1 MRASFFYI
9 ITKIYPNFEDK
20 PLHMKKLSIQL
31 IWFLFLLPFIS
42 CTSIEKL
49 VDTGQYDRA
58 IYYATNKLSGAKVNK
73 VEYVKGLE
81 TAFKKATE
89 KDMAFIDKL
98 KNEGN
103 PESWETILSTYNRI
117 SERQERIRPLLPLTD
132 EKGKKA
138 SFLFVNTNDLEK
150 EAKQQTINFFYT
162 SAKDLLDEAR
172 NTKNRIPA
180 RKAYEALLKLKNYST
195 RFLDVPQLEREAIE
209 LGTTKIL
216 VNVQNYSQ
224 SILPAGLEDEI
235 LRLGFRDLDREWQK
249 FDAYPEKN
257 RVYDLGITLILSN
270 IEVSPGTVN
279 EKTYVEKKEVSDG
292 FQYAFDEKG
301 NVKKD
306 TAGNDIKLPKTKWIE
321 AQILE
326 VFQSKSAGLSGRLE
340 VMDLHTRGIKE
351 SRDINALAVF
361 ENRATSF
368 KGDEKALTEDTKK
381 RLGSRPSVFPTDAA
395 LLLEAARKIRPLVI
409 SELRKIR
416 ID

>member
-1 MRASFFYI
+1 MRNSSLIFSWFFFMFSFV
-9 ITKIYPNFEDK
+9 
-20 PLHMKKLSIQL
+20 
-31 IWFLFLLPFIS
+31 S

-49 VDTGQYDRA
+49 VETGQYDKA

-89 KDMAFIDKL
+89 KDMTYIDKL

-103 PESWETILSTYNRI
+103 PESWETILSIYNII
-117 SERQERIRPLLPLTD
+117 SDRQDQIRPLLPLTD
-132 EKGKKA
+132 ENGKKA
-138 SFLFVNTNDLEK
+138 NFLFVNTNDLEK
-150 EAKQQTINFFYT
+150 EAKEQTINFLYS
-162 SAKDLLDEAR
+162 SAKDFLQEAR
-172 NTKNRIPA
+172 SSKDRIPA
-180 RKAYEALLKLKNYST
+180 RKAYESLLKLKNYAA
-195 RFLDVPQLEREAIE
+195 RFLDVPQLEREARE

-224 SILPAGLEDEI
+224 AVFPAGLEDEI

-249 FDAYPEKN
+249 FDAYPERN
-257 RVYDLGITLILSN
+257 REYDLGITLILSN
-270 IEVSPGTVN
+270 VQVSPGSVS
-279 EKTYVEKKEVSDG
+279 EKSFSEKKEIPDG
-292 FQYAFDEKG
+292 FQYSLDEKG

-306 TAGNDIKLPKTKWIE
+306 TAGNDIKLPKTKVIE

-340 VMDLHTRGIKE
+340 VMDLHTKGVRE
-351 SRDINALAVF
+351 SRDINTVAIF
-361 ENRATSF
+361 ENRAASF
-368 KGDEKALTEDTKK
+368 KGDERELTEDTKK
-381 RLGSRPSVFPTDAA
+381 RLGNRPAVFPTDAV
-395 LLLEAARKIRPLVI
+395 LLLEAARKLRPLVI

>member
-1 MRASFFYI
+1 MKIIAIQCSWFFFLISF
-9 ITKIYPNFEDK
+9 
-20 PLHMKKLSIQL
+20 L
-31 IWFLFLLPFIS
+31 S

-49 VDTGQYDRA
+49 VDTGQYDKA

-89 KDMAFIDKL
+89 KDMAYIDKL

-103 PESWETILSTYNRI
+103 PETWETILSIYNTI
-117 SERQERIRPLLPLTD
+117 SDRQEQIRPLLPLTD
-132 EKGKKA
+132 ENGKKA
-138 SFLFVNTNDLEK
+138 NFLFVNTNDLEK
-150 EAKQQTINFFYT
+150 EAKEQTINFLYN

-172 NTKNRIPA
+172 NSKDRIPA
-180 RKAYEALLKLKNYST
+180 RKAYESLLKLKNYAA
-195 RFLDVPQLEREAIE
+195 RFLDVPQLEREARE

-224 SILPAGLEDEI
+224 AVFPAGLEDEI

-249 FDAYPEKN
+249 FDAYPERN
-257 RVYDLGITLILSN
+257 REYDLGITLILSN
-270 IEVSPGTVN
+270 VQVSPGTVS
-279 EKTYVEKKEVSDG
+279 EKSFSEKKEIPDG
-292 FQYAFDEKG
+292 FQYALDEKG

-306 TAGNDIKLPKTKWIE
+306 TAGNDIKLPKTKVIE

-340 VMDLHTRGIKE
+340 VMDLHTKGVRE
-351 SRDINALAVF
+351 SRDINTVAIF
-361 ENRATSF
+361 ENRAASF
-368 KGDEKALTEDTKK
+368 KGDERALTEDTKK
-381 RLGSRPSVFPTDAA
+381 RLGNRPAVFPTDAV
-395 LLLEAARKIRPLVI
+395 LLLEAARKLRPLVI

-416 ID
+416 ND

>member
-1 MRASFFYI
+1 MKNSSLIFSWFF
-9 ITKIYPNFEDK
+9 
-20 PLHMKKLSIQL
+20 
-31 IWFLFLLPFIS
+31 FLLTFVS

-49 VDTGQYDRA
+49 VETGQYDKA

-73 VEYVKGLE
+73 VEFVKGLE

-89 KDMAFIDKL
+89 KDMTYIDKL

-103 PESWETILSTYNRI
+103 PESWETILSIYNII
-117 SERQERIRPLLPLTD
+117 SDRQEQIRPLLPLTD
-132 EKGKKA
+132 ENGKKA
-138 SFLFVNTNDLEK
+138 NFLFVNTNDLEK
-150 EAKQQTINFFYT
+150 EAKEQTINFLYT

-172 NTKNRIPA
+172 NTKDRIPA
-180 RKAYEALLKLKNYST
+180 RKAYDALLRLKNYSA
-195 RFLDVPQLEREAIE
+195 RFLDVPQLEREARE

-216 VNVQNYSQ
+216 INVQNYSQ
-224 SILPAGLEDEI
+224 SVLPVGLEDEI
-235 LRLGFRDLDREWQK
+235 LRLGFRDLDRDWQK

-270 IEVSPGTVN
+270 IQVSPGSVN
-279 EKTYVEKKEVSDG
+279 EKSFIEKKEVPDG
-292 FQYAFDEKG
+292 FQYALDEKG

-306 TAGNDIKLPKTKWIE
+306 TAGYDIKLPKTKWIE

-340 VMDLHTRGIKE
+340 VMDLYTKGIKE
-351 SRDINALAVF
+351 SRDINAVAIF
-361 ENRATSF
+361 ENRAASF

-381 RLGSRPSVFPTDAA
+381 RLGNRPAVFPTDAA

>member
-1 MRASFFYI
+1 MFSFV
-9 ITKIYPNFEDK
+9 
-20 PLHMKKLSIQL
+20 
-31 IWFLFLLPFIS
+31 S

-49 VDTGQYDRA
+49 VETGQYDKA

-89 KDMAFIDKL
+89 KDMTYIDKL

-103 PESWETILSTYNRI
+103 PESWETILSIYNII
-117 SERQERIRPLLPLTD
+117 SDRQEQIRPLLPLTD
-132 EKGKKA
+132 ENGKKA
-138 SFLFVNTNDLEK
+138 NFLFVNINDLEK
-150 EAKQQTINFFYT
+150 EAKEQTINFLYS
-162 SAKDLLDEAR
+162 SAKDFLQEAR
-172 NTKNRIPA
+172 SSKDRIPA
-180 RKAYEALLKLKNYST
+180 RKAYESLLKLKNYAA
-195 RFLDVPQLEREAIE
+195 RFLDVPQLEREARE

-224 SILPAGLEDEI
+224 AVFPAGLEDEI

-249 FDAYPEKN
+249 FDAYPERN
-257 RVYDLGITLILSN
+257 REYDLGITLILSN
-270 IEVSPGTVN
+270 VQVSPGSVS
-279 EKTYVEKKEVSDG
+279 EKSFSEKKEIPDG
-292 FQYAFDEKG
+292 FQYALDEKG

-306 TAGNDIKLPKTKWIE
+306 TAGNDIKLPKTKVIE

-340 VMDLHTRGIKE
+340 VMDLHTKGVRE
-351 SRDINALAVF
+351 SRDINTVAIF
-361 ENRATSF
+361 ENRAASF
-368 KGDEKALTEDTKK
+368 KGDERALTEDTKK
-381 RLGSRPSVFPTDAA
+381 RLGNRPAVFPTDAV
-395 LLLEAARKIRPLVI
+395 LLLEAARKLRPLVI

>member
-1 MRASFFYI
+1 MKNSSLIFSWFFFLISFV
-9 ITKIYPNFEDK
+9 
-20 PLHMKKLSIQL
+20 
-31 IWFLFLLPFIS
+31 S

-49 VDTGQYDRA
+49 VDTGQYDKA

-89 KDMAFIDKL
+89 KDMAYIDKL

-103 PESWETILSTYNRI
+103 PETWETILSIYNTI
-117 SERQERIRPLLPLTD
+117 SDRQEQIRPLLPLTD
-132 EKGKKA
+132 ENGKKA
-138 SFLFVNTNDLEK
+138 NFLFVNTNDLEK
-150 EAKQQTINFFYT
+150 EAKEQTINFLYS
-162 SAKDLLDEAR
+162 SAKDFLQEAR
-172 NTKNRIPA
+172 SSKDRIPA
-180 RKAYEALLKLKNYST
+180 RKAYESLLKLKNYAA
-195 RFLDVPQLEREAIE
+195 RFLDVPQLEREARE

-224 SILPAGLEDEI
+224 AVFPAGLEDEI

-249 FDAYPEKN
+249 FDAYPERN
-257 RVYDLGITLILSN
+257 REYDLGITLILSN
-270 IEVSPGTVN
+270 VQVSPGTVS
-279 EKTYVEKKEVSDG
+279 EKSFSEKKEIPDG
-292 FQYAFDEKG
+292 FQYALDEKG

-306 TAGNDIKLPKTKWIE
+306 TAGNDIKLPKTKVIE

-340 VMDLHTRGIKE
+340 VMDLNTKGVRE
-351 SRDINALAVF
+351 SRDINTVAIF
-361 ENRATSF
+361 ENRAASF
-368 KGDEKALTEDTKK
+368 KGDERALTEDTKK
-381 RLGSRPSVFPTDAA
+381 RLGNRPAVFPTDAV
-395 LLLEAARKIRPLVI
+395 LLLEAARKLRPLVI

>member
-1 MRASFFYI
+1 MKNSAIICSWFFFMLSFV
-9 ITKIYPNFEDK
+9 
-20 PLHMKKLSIQL
+20 
-31 IWFLFLLPFIS
+31 S

-49 VDTGQYDRA
+49 VETGQYDKA

-81 TAFKKATE
+81 TAFKKATD
-89 KDMAFIDKL
+89 KDMAYIDKL

-103 PESWETILSTYNRI
+103 PESWETILSIYRVI
-117 SERQERIRPLLPLTD
+117 SDRQEQIRPLLPLTD
-132 EKGKKA
+132 ENGKKA
-138 SFLFVNTNDLEK
+138 NFLFVNTNDLEK
-150 EAKQQTINFFYT
+150 EAKEQTINFLYT
-162 SAKDLLDEAR
+162 SAKDFLDEAR
-172 NTKNRIPA
+172 NTKDRIPA
-180 RKAYEALLKLKNYST
+180 RKAYEALLKLKNYAA
-195 RFLDVPQLEREAIE
+195 RFLDVPQLEREARE

-270 IEVSPGTVN
+270 IEVSPGAVN
-279 EKTYVEKKEVSDG
+279 EKSFIEKKEVSDG
-292 FQYAFDEKG
+292 FQYALDEKG

-321 AQILE
+321 AQIIE
-326 VFQSKSAGLSGRLE
+326 VFQTKSAGLSGRLE
-340 VMDLHTRGIKE
+340 VMDLYTKGIKE
-351 SRDINALAVF
+351 SRDINAVAVF
-361 ENRATSF
+361 ENRAASF
-368 KGDEKALTEDTKK
+368 KGDEKALTEDTRK
-381 RLGSRPSVFPTDAA
+381 RLGNRPAVFPTDAA
-395 LLLEAARKIRPLVI
+395 LLLEAARKLRPLVI

>member
-1 MRASFFYI
+1 MKN
-9 ITKIYPNFEDK
+9 ITIPFCV
-20 PLHMKKLSIQL
+20 
-31 IWFLFLLPFIS
+31 FFLLVTSFS

-49 VDTGQYDRA
+49 VDSGQYDKA

-89 KDMAFIDKL
+89 KDMTYIDKL

-103 PESWETILSTYNRI
+103 PESWETILSIYNII
-117 SERQERIRPLLPLTD
+117 SDRQEQIRPLLPLTD
-132 EKGKKA
+132 ENGKKA
-138 SFLFVNTNDLEK
+138 NFLFVNTNDLEK
-150 EAKQQTINFFYT
+150 EAYS
-162 SAKDLLDEAR
+162 SAKDFLQEAR
-172 NTKNRIPA
+172 SSKDRIPA
-180 RKAYEALLKLKNYST
+180 RKAYDALLRLKNYAG
-195 RFLDVPQLEREAIE
+195 RFLDVPQLEREARE

-224 SILPAGLEDEI
+224 AVFPAGLEDEI

-249 FDAYPEKN
+249 FDAYPERN
-257 RVYDLGITLILSN
+257 REYDLGITLILSN
-270 IEVSPGTVN
+270 VQVSPGSVS
-279 EKTYVEKKEVSDG
+279 EKSFSEKKEIPDG
-292 FQYAFDEKG
+292 FQYLLDEKG

-306 TAGNDIKLPKTKWIE
+306 TAGNDIKLPKNKVIE

-340 VMDLHTRGIKE
+340 VMDLHTKGVRE
-351 SRDINALAVF
+351 SRDINTVAIF
-361 ENRATSF
+361 ENRAASF
-368 KGDEKALTEDTKK
+368 KGDERALTEDTKK
-381 RLGSRPSVFPTDAA
+381 RLGNRPAVFPTDAV
-395 LLLEAARKIRPLVI
+395 LLLEAARKLRPLVI

>member
-1 MRASFFYI
+1 MKIIAIQCSWFFFLISFV
-9 ITKIYPNFEDK
+9 
-20 PLHMKKLSIQL
+20 
-31 IWFLFLLPFIS
+31 S

-49 VDTGQYDRA
+49 VDTGQYDKA

-89 KDMAFIDKL
+89 KDMAYIDKL

-103 PESWETILSTYNRI
+103 PETWETILSIYNTI
-117 SERQERIRPLLPLTD
+117 SDRQEQIRPLLPLTD
-132 EKGKKA
+132 ENGKKA
-138 SFLFVNTNDLEK
+138 NFLFVNTNDLEK
-150 EAKQQTINFFYT
+150 EAKEQTINFLYN

-172 NTKNRIPA
+172 NSKERIPA
-180 RKAYEALLKLKNYST
+180 RKAYESLLKLKNYAA
-195 RFLDVPQLEREAIE
+195 RFLDVPQLEREARE

-224 SILPAGLEDEI
+224 AVFPAGLEDEI

-249 FDAYPEKN
+249 FDAYPERN
-257 RVYDLGITLILSN
+257 REYDLGITLILSN
-270 IEVSPGTVN
+270 VQVSPGTVS
-279 EKTYVEKKEVSDG
+279 EKSFSEKKEIPDG
-292 FQYAFDEKG
+292 FQYALDEKG

-306 TAGNDIKLPKTKWIE
+306 TAGNDIKLPKTKVIE

-340 VMDLHTRGIKE
+340 VMDLHTKGVRE
-351 SRDINALAVF
+351 SRDINTVAVF
-361 ENRATSF
+361 DNRAASF
-368 KGDEKALTEDTKK
+368 KGDERALTEDTKK
-381 RLGSRPSVFPTDAA
+381 RLGNRPAVFPTDAV
-395 LLLEAARKIRPLVI
+395 LLLEAARKLRPLVI

>member
-1 MRASFFYI
+1 MLSFV
-9 ITKIYPNFEDK
+9 
-20 PLHMKKLSIQL
+20 
-31 IWFLFLLPFIS
+31 S

-49 VDTGQYDRA
+49 VETGQYDKA

-89 KDMAFIDKL
+89 KDMTYIDKL

-103 PESWETILSTYNRI
+103 PESWETILSVYNII
-117 SERQERIRPLLPLTD
+117 SDRQEQIRPLLPLSD
-132 EKGKKA
+132 ENGKKA
-138 SFLFVNTNDLEK
+138 NFLFVNTNDLEK
-150 EAKQQTINFFYT
+150 EAKEQTINFLYT

-172 NTKNRIPA
+172 NTKDRIPA
-180 RKAYEALLKLKNYST
+180 RKAYDALLRLKNYSA
-195 RFLDVPQLEREAIE
+195 RFLDVPQLEREARE

-216 VNVQNYSQ
+216 INVQNYSQ
-224 SILPAGLEDEI
+224 SVLPVGLEDEI
-235 LRLGFRDLDREWQK
+235 LRLGFRDLDRDWQK

-270 IEVSPGTVN
+270 IQVSPGSVN
-279 EKTYVEKKEVSDG
+279 EKSFIEKKEVPDG
-292 FQYAFDEKG
+292 FQYALDEKG

-306 TAGNDIKLPKTKWIE
+306 TAGYDIKLPKTKWIE

-340 VMDLHTRGIKE
+340 VMDLYTKGIKE
-351 SRDINALAVF
+351 SRDINAVAIF
-361 ENRATSF
+361 ENKAASF

-381 RLGSRPSVFPTDAA
+381 RLGNRPAVFPTDAA

>member
-1 MRASFFYI
+1 MRNSSLIFSWFFFMFSFV
-9 ITKIYPNFEDK
+9 
-20 PLHMKKLSIQL
+20 
-31 IWFLFLLPFIS
+31 S

-49 VDTGQYDRA
+49 VETGQYDKA

-89 KDMAFIDKL
+89 KDMTYIDKL

-103 PESWETILSTYNRI
+103 PESWETILSIYNII
-117 SERQERIRPLLPLTD
+117 SDRQEQIRPLLPLTD
-132 EKGKKA
+132 ENGKKA
-138 SFLFVNTNDLEK
+138 NFLFVNTNDLEK
-150 EAKQQTINFFYT
+150 EAKEQTINFLYS
-162 SAKDLLDEAR
+162 SAKDFLQEAR
-172 NTKNRIPA
+172 SSKDRIPA
-180 RKAYEALLKLKNYST
+180 RKAYESLLKLKNYAA
-195 RFLDVPQLEREAIE
+195 RFLDVPQLEREARE

-224 SILPAGLEDEI
+224 AVFPAGLEDEI

-249 FDAYPEKN
+249 FDAYPERN
-257 RVYDLGITLILSN
+257 REYDLGITLILSN
-270 IEVSPGTVN
+270 VQVSPGSVS
-279 EKTYVEKKEVSDG
+279 EKSFSEKKEIPDG
-292 FQYAFDEKG
+292 FQYALDEKG

-306 TAGNDIKLPKTKWIE
+306 TAGNDIKLPKTKVIE

-340 VMDLHTRGIKE
+340 VMDLHTKGVRE
-351 SRDINALAVF
+351 SRDINTVAIF
-361 ENRATSF
+361 ENRASSF
-368 KGDEKALTEDTKK
+368 KGDERALTEDTKK
-381 RLGSRPSVFPTDAA
+381 RLGNRPAVFPTDAV
-395 LLLEAARKIRPLVI
+395 LLLEAARKLRPLVI

>member
-1 MRASFFYI
+1 MKNIA
-9 ITKIYPNFEDK
+9 T
-20 PLHMKKLSIQL
+20 PL
-31 IWFLFLLPFIS
+31 FVFFLLMSSFS

-49 VDTGQYDRA
+49 VDSGQYDKA

-81 TAFKKATE
+81 TAFKKVTD
-89 KDMAFIDKL
+89 KDMAYIEKL

-103 PESWETILSTYNRI
+103 PESWETILSVYATI
-117 SERQERIRPLLPLTD
+117 SNRQESIRPLLPLTD
-132 EKGKKA
+132 ENGKKA
-138 SFLFVNTNDLEK
+138 NFLFVNTNDLEK
-150 EAKQQTINFFYT
+150 EAKEQTINFLYT

-172 NTKNRIPA
+172 NTKDRIPA
-180 RKAYEALLKLKNYST
+180 RKAYDALLRLKNYSA

-216 VNVQNYSQ
+216 INVQNYSQ
-224 SILPAGLEDEI
+224 SVLPVGLEDEI
-235 LRLGFRDLDREWQK
+235 LRLGFRDLDRDWQK

-270 IEVSPGTVN
+270 IQVSPGSVN
-279 EKTYVEKKEVSDG
+279 EKSFIEKKEVPDG
-292 FQYAFDEKG
+292 FQYALDEKG

-306 TAGNDIKLPKTKWIE
+306 TAGYDIKLPKTKWIE

-340 VMDLHTRGIKE
+340 VMDLYTKGIKE
-351 SRDINALAVF
+351 SRDINAVAIF
-361 ENRATSF
+361 ENRAASF

-381 RLGSRPSVFPTDAA
+381 RLGNRPAVFPTDAA

>member
-1 MRASFFYI
+1 MKNSSLIFSWFFFLISFV
-9 ITKIYPNFEDK
+9 
-20 PLHMKKLSIQL
+20 
-31 IWFLFLLPFIS
+31 S

-49 VDTGQYDRA
+49 VDTGQYDKA

-89 KDMAFIDKL
+89 KDMAYIDKL

-103 PESWETILSTYNRI
+103 PETWETILSIYNTI
-117 SERQERIRPLLPLTD
+117 SDRQEQIRPLLPLTD
-132 EKGKKA
+132 ENGKKA
-138 SFLFVNTNDLEK
+138 NFLFVNTNDLEK
-150 EAKQQTINFFYT
+150 EAKEQTINFLYN

-172 NTKNRIPA
+172 NSKDRIPA
-180 RKAYEALLKLKNYST
+180 RKAYESLLKLKNYAA
-195 RFLDVPQLEREAIE
+195 RFLDVPQLEREARE

-224 SILPAGLEDEI
+224 TVFPAGLEDEI

-249 FDAYPEKN
+249 FDAYPERN
-257 RVYDLGITLILSN
+257 REYDLGITLILSN
-270 IEVSPGTVN
+270 VQVSPGTVS
-279 EKTYVEKKEVSDG
+279 EKSFSEKKEIPDG
-292 FQYAFDEKG
+292 FQYALDEKG

-306 TAGNDIKLPKTKWIE
+306 TSGNDIKLPKTKVIE

-340 VMDLHTRGIKE
+340 VMDLHTKGVRE
-351 SRDINALAVF
+351 SRDINTVAIF
-361 ENRATSF
+361 ENRAASF
-368 KGDEKALTEDTKK
+368 KGDERALTEDTKK
-381 RLGSRPSVFPTDAA
+381 RLGNRPAVFPTDAV
-395 LLLEAARKIRPLVI
+395 LLLEAARKLRPLVI